1 MKTSLLRRMIWAQ
14 AISLTLLWI
23 LLAVVTLIPAYR
35 SSSWGLDS
43 SLRMCAAALV
53 AFLQDE
59 NQPERVRQQAER
71 IRILDETFTMEDAVK
86 PGEYRARY
94 QVFDRSGRMLYL
106 SPSAPVGSLA
116 EGGPGFRR
124 VDVQG
129 EPYWVFV
136 QDDPSG
142 RYRVAVAE
150 SLRFRKK
157 LGWRVLR
164 TTPAVFGVVFLVI
177 AVCTWLISR
186 RALRPLRLL
195 AESVEGRKPG
205 DLSPL
210 QPAVDLKETRPLVA
224 SLNGLLSRVSELVQA
239 QRRFVADAAH
249 ELRTPLAVVGTQAH
263 TLIREEDAA
272 QREAIGHDLQRGI
285 ERATGLVRQLLA
297 VARLEAAGPELT
309 EGVVDLAA
317 LARDRASQILP
328 LALAKKLDLGVEGVE
343 RLEIRGDCSVLGMA
357 MDNLLENAIRYT
369 PEGGT
374 VTLRFGRSEG
384 RPFFEVEDDGPGM
397 SEAFKERAFERFS
410 RELGTHAIGAGLGLA
425 IVQRAAE
432 LHQGRVSLG
441 APEGGSGLCA
451 RVELPAERRN
461 TSASAGS

>member
-14 AISLTLLWI
+14 GISIGLLWVLQVAI
-23 LLAVVTLIPAYR
+23 TLIPAYR
-35 SSSWGLDS
+35 DSSWAFDS
-43 SLRMCAAALV
+43 TLRMCAAALV

-59 NQPERVRQQAER
+59 NQPERIRQQAER
-71 IRILDETFTMEDAVK
+71 IRVLDETFTSEDTFK
-86 PGEYRARY
+86 TGEYHARY
-94 QVFDRSGRMLYL
+94 QIFDRDGHLLYL

-116 EGGPGFRR
+116 EQGTGFHR

-129 EPYWVFV
+129 ESYRVFV

-150 SLRFRKK
+150 SLSMRKR
-157 LGWRVLR
+157 LGWRFLR
-164 TTPAVFGVVFLVI
+164 STPVAFPLIFLII
-177 AVCTWLISR
+177 AVCTWLLSR

-195 AESVEGRKPG
+195 AESVERRKPG

-210 QPAVDLKETRPLVA
+210 HPAVDLKETRPLVA
-224 SLNGLLSRVSELVQA
+224 SLNGLLSRVSELLQA

-272 QREAIGHDLQRGI
+272 QREAIGLDLQRGI

-297 VARLEAAGPELT
+297 VARLEAAGPELS
-309 EGVVDLAA
+309 EEVVDLAA
-317 LARDRASQILP
+317 LARDRTSHILP
-328 LALAKKLDLGVEGVE
+328 LALAKKQDLGVEGPE
-343 RLEIRGDCSVLGMA
+343 RLEVRGDGSVLGMA

-374 VTLRFGRSEG
+374 VTLRFGREEG
-384 RPFFEVEDDGPGM
+384 RPCFEVEDDGPGM
-397 SEAFKERAFERFS
+397 SEAFKARAFERFS
-410 RELGTHAIGAGLGLA
+410 RELGSHAVGAGLGLA
-425 IVQRAAE
+425 IVQRAVE
-432 LHQGRVSLG
+432 LHRGNVAFLPTAG
-441 APEGGSGLCA
+441 PSGL
-451 RVELPAERRN
+451 RVRIELPAPPQPTR
-461 TSASAGS
+461 